1 MAHRLQ
7 RGYQPVAEQYDS
19 ATVYFSDVADF
30 ADMSADRHPMDL
42 VVLLNEIYGFMD
54 QRIQRFDV
62 YKVETISSVYM
73 VASGIPARNGRRH
86 VTEIARLSLDI
97 MAASADFAI
106 PQMPDVRLN
115 LRIGIHTG
123 RTCTC

>member
-1 MAHRLQ
+1 M
-7 RGYQPVAEQYDS
+7 AEQFDS

-30 ADMSADRHPMDL
+30 AEISADRNPMDL
-42 VVLLNEIYGFMD
+42 VAMLNETYSFMD

-73 VASGIPARNGRRH
+73 VASGIPSRNGRRH
-86 VTEIARLSLDI
+86 VIEIARLSLDI
-97 MAASADFAI
+97 MAASMDFAI
-106 PQMPDVRLN
+106 PHMPDVKLT

-123 RTCTC
+123 QPSI